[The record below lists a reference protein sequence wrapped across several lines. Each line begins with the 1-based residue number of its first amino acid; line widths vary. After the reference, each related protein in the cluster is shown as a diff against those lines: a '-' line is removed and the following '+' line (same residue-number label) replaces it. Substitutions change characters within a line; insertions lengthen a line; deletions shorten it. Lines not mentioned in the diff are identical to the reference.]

1 MFNEGSLQNVIDCST
16 MDSQGARLLL
26 FDIFQ
31 KLINYLK
38 NGKNVW
44 LCNTKKRLEKERV
57 GGGGGGVKITH
68 TK

>member
-16 MDSQGARLLL
+16 MDSQGMHLLL

-38 NGKNVW
+38 SGKNIW
-44 LCNTKKRLEKERV
+44 LCNTKRRLEKERV
-57 GGGGGGVKITH
+57 GGWCGKITH

>member
-1 MFNEGSLQNVIDCST
+1 MFNEGSLQNVIDYFT
-16 MDSQGARLLL
+16 MDSQGTRLLL